1 MFHNISNPKW
11 FGNWSRLEDDYL
23 GNGGTDIA
31 DNFTFS
37 KMEKTGGLFGS
48 IIRLATAFP
57 ACDPETGHATGAWKV
72 ACESID
78 LDEVPLS
85 DIADMISGFDCETIT
100 DFRLFN
106 TGAFDNTPWQQ
117 ALGELLLRLRIEKD
131 DYQWIQCPN
140 SESAVNMMNMV
151 MDAHMPKDFFDDFVC
166 GDEEYGLNEEAHEMA
181 SGRKEID
188 TQTETKDAP
197 EVDTDKEVRMMKA
210 EKGSEIIT
218 TICEYE
224 NSVAMPDNERLTYL
238 DTCGIAHI
246 KDGNGNV
253 KAQEAYANRCSEYLR
268 FGHEVDL
275 AACGA
280 YSPYDALKVCDTPE
294 IFLKT
299 GFEQRPMLYTQKHL
313 FQALTPKSDY
323 NPHRHGFSIEQ
334 VKRFPELLASPVVL
348 ANSPTREDVLLAILL
363 ATDAYDTPLIA
374 GIKPDGTGNYGE
386 REVETNMVLSV
397 YSRQNFIRYFALL
410 RDMDA
415 FVFVSG
421 RKIDALEDLS
431 GLPLAGNC
439 SGLDIDRILQRPK
452 CLG

>member
-1 MFHNISNPKW
+1 
-11 FGNWSRLEDDYL
+11 
-23 GNGGTDIA
+23 
-31 DNFTFS
+31 
-37 KMEKTGGLFGS
+37 
-48 IIRLATAFP
+48 
-57 ACDPETGHATGAWKV
+57 
-72 ACESID
+72 
-78 LDEVPLS
+78 
-85 DIADMISGFDCETIT
+85 
-100 DFRLFN
+100 
-106 TGAFDNTPWQQ
+106 
-117 ALGELLLRLRIEKD
+117 
-131 DYQWIQCPN
+131 
-140 SESAVNMMNMV
+140 
-151 MDAHMPKDFFDDFVC
+151 
-166 GDEEYGLNEEAHEMA
+166 
-181 SGRKEID
+181 
-188 TQTETKDAP
+188 
-197 EVDTDKEVRMMKA
+197 MKA
-210 EKGSEIIT
+210 EKGSETIT

-238 DTCGIAHI
+238 DTCGIARL

-363 ATDAYDTPLIA
+363 ATDAYD
-374 GIKPDGTGNYGE
+374 GE

-421 RKIDALEDLS
+421 RKIEALEDLS

>member
-1 MFHNISNPKW
+1 MLSVAVHK
-11 FGNWSRLEDDYL
+11 
-23 GNGGTDIA
+23 DIA
-31 DNFTFS
+31 EYQPKIVG
-37 KMEKTGGLFGS
+37 KMTMRTLVS
-48 IIRLATAFP
+48 I
-57 ACDPETGHATGAWKV
+57 TGA
-72 ACESID
+72 
-78 LDEVPLS
+78 LS
-85 DIADMISGFDCETIT
+85 VSVLA
-100 DFRLFN
+100 
-106 TGAFDNTPWQQ
+106 
-117 ALGELLLRLRIEKD
+117 
-131 DYQWIQCPN
+131 
-140 SESAVNMMNMV
+140 
-151 MDAHMPKDFFDDFVC
+151 
-166 GDEEYGLNEEAHEMA
+166 GLY
-181 SGRKEID
+181 I
-188 TQTETKDAP
+188 
-197 EVDTDKEVRMMKA
+197 
-210 EKGSEIIT
+210 
-218 TICEYE
+218 Y
-224 NSVAMPDNERLTYL
+224 
-238 DTCGIAHI
+238 
-246 KDGNGNV
+246 
-253 KAQEAYANRCSEYLR
+253 
-268 FGHEVDL
+268 
-275 AACGA
+275 
-280 YSPYDALKVCDTPE
+280 CDTPE

-421 RKIDALEDLS
+421 RKIEALEDLS
-431 GLPLAGNC
+431 GLPLAENC

>member
-1 MFHNISNPKW
+1 
-11 FGNWSRLEDDYL
+11 
-23 GNGGTDIA
+23 
-31 DNFTFS
+31 
-37 KMEKTGGLFGS
+37 
-48 IIRLATAFP
+48 
-57 ACDPETGHATGAWKV
+57 
-72 ACESID
+72 
-78 LDEVPLS
+78 
-85 DIADMISGFDCETIT
+85 
-100 DFRLFN
+100 
-106 TGAFDNTPWQQ
+106 
-117 ALGELLLRLRIEKD
+117 
-131 DYQWIQCPN
+131 
-140 SESAVNMMNMV
+140 
-151 MDAHMPKDFFDDFVC
+151 
-166 GDEEYGLNEEAHEMA
+166 
-181 SGRKEID
+181 
-188 TQTETKDAP
+188 
-197 EVDTDKEVRMMKA
+197 MMKA

-238 DTCGIAHI
+238 DTCGIARL

-431 GLPLAGNC
+431 LESLAVLLSGADARENDEDFKSALDFIFVQIEEGKAYRYVAEYHQYLWVPSTFRRNSDGVKPADRKGLVGSEDFALLCWDSVNHLPAIRRISLKASLTSRLIDFKYLREAEAPAYTHGVPNDTFDYEFDDDDD
-439 SGLDIDRILQRPK
+439 DIPAFSFPEA
-452 CLG
+452 